1 MGLDGEEVCEY
12 TGYGGGGGEHD
23 DEPEIELGFGPG
35 VGAFSLDDVRYDG
48 CSGHDGE
55 GVEAPV
61 ALGGAPRILDMMIL
75 LSSENTS

>member
-35 VGAFSLDDVRYDG
+35 VGAFSLDDVGYDG
-48 CSGHDGE
+48 CSGHDGGE
-55 GVEAPV
+55 GVEAPI
-61 ALGGAPRILDMMIL
+61 ALECGITGVEYDV
-75 LSSENTS
+75 SF